1 MIRTIDDFL
10 TQWGTEKA
18 DTLKVFSKLTDASLQ
33 QAWPGGRSIGRLANH
48 LIDTL
53 YELPA
58 NAGLP
63 LKAMPARFTTVKDL
77 LTAYEDGADRVAE
90 VVSEHWHDGML
101 EDEMPMYGQSWKNG
115 FTLMALMMHQAHH
128 RGQMTV
134 LMRFAGLKV
143 PGVYGPSK
151 EEWVAYNMAPQD

>member
-10 TQWGTEKA
+10 KLWREEKA
-18 DTLKVFSKLTDASLQ
+18 ATLKVFSNLTDASLQ
-33 QAWPGGRSIGRLANH
+33 QAWPGGRSIQRLANH
-48 LIDTL
+48 LTDTL

-58 NAGLP
+58 QAGLP
-63 LKAMPARFTTVKDL
+63 LTPIHAQYSTVKDIMA
-77 LTAYEDGADRVAE
+77 AYDEGADRVAE
-90 VVSEHWHDGML
+90 AVSENWHDGML
-101 EDEMPMYGQSWKNG
+101 DEERNMYGQPWKNG
-115 FTLMALMMHQAHH
+115 FSLWALIAHQAHH

>member
-10 TQWGTEKA
+10 KLWSSEKA
-18 DTLKVFSKLTDASLQ
+18 ATLKVFSCLTDGSLQ
-33 QAWPGGRSIGRLANH
+33 QAWPGGRNLGRLANH

-53 YELPA
+53 TELPA
-58 NAGLP
+58 QAGLP
-63 LKAMPARFTTVKDL
+63 LVTAPAHFTTVKGL
-77 LTAYEDGADRVAE
+77 VAAYDDGADRVAE
-90 VVSEHWHDGML
+90 AVSDNWHDGML
-101 EDEMPMYGQSWKNG
+101 EDEMPMYGESWKNG
-115 FTLMALMMHQAHH
+115 FSLWALIAHQAHH

-151 EEWVAYNMAPQD
+151 EEWQAYNMAPME

>member
-10 TQWGTEKA
+10 KIWHEEKA
-18 DTLKVFSKLTDASLQ
+18 ATLKVFGNLTDASLS

-48 LIDTL
+48 ITDTL
-53 YELPA
+53 SELPA
-58 NAGLP
+58 QAGLP
-63 LKAMPARFTTVKDL
+63 LTALGKDYGTVQEL
-77 LTAYEDGADRVAE
+77 INAYDDSADRVAE
-90 VVSEHWHDGML
+90 VVSEQWHDGML
-101 EDEMPMYGQSWKNG
+101 DDEVPMYGQSWKRG
-115 FTLMALMMHQAHH
+115 FCLWALIAHQAHH

-151 EEWVAYNMAPQD
+151 EEWAAYNMAPQE

>member
-10 TQWGTEKA
+10 IQWGREKA
-18 DTLKVFSKLTDASLQ
+18 ATLKVFSSLTDASLR

-58 NAGLP
+58 QAGLP
-63 LKAMPARFTTVKDL
+63 LKAMPAHFNSVKDIMS
-77 LTAYEDGADRVAE
+77 AYEDGADRVAE

-101 EDEMPMYGQSWKNG
+101 DDEMPMYGEPWKNG
-115 FTLMALMMHQAHH
+115 FSLWALIAHQAHH

>member
-10 TQWGTEKA
+10 KLWHEEKA
-18 DTLKVFSKLTDASLQ
+18 ATLKVFNNLTDASLGQ
-33 QAWPGGRSIGRLANH
+33 SWPGGRSIQRLANH

-58 NAGLP
+58 QAGLP
-63 LKAMPARFTTVKDL
+63 LTPIPAQRTTVKDIVA
-77 LTAYEDGADRVAE
+77 AYDEGADRVAE
-90 VVSEHWHDGML
+90 AVSESWHDGML
-101 EDEMPMYGQSWKNG
+101 DEEQPMYGQSWKNG
-115 FTLMALMMHQAHH
+115 FTLWALIAHQTHH

-143 PGVYGPSK
+143 PGVYGPAK
-151 EEWVAYNMAPQD
+151 EEWVAYNMAPQE

>member
-10 TQWGTEKA
+10 KMWREEKA
-18 DTLKVFSKLTDASLQ
+18 ATLKVFSRLTDDSLQ

-48 LIDTL
+48 ITDTL

-58 NAGLP
+58 QAGLP
-63 LKAMPARFTTVKDL
+63 LTLIEAKYDTVNDL
-77 LTAYEDGADRVAE
+77 MAAYDEGADRVAE
-90 VVSEHWHDGML
+90 AVSENWHDGL
-101 EDEMPMYGQSWKNG
+101 LDDETPMYGQSWKKG
-115 FTLMALMMHQAHH
+115 ACLWALIAHQTHH